1 MSERKKTPQERWQA
15 ENMIRVSVPIAR
27 KTEAD
32 ILEQLEKQS
41 NKSGYIKA
49 LIRADI
55 EKGERK

>member
-1 MSERKKTPQERWQA
+1 
-15 ENMIRVSVPIAR
+15 MIRVSVPIAT

>member
-1 MSERKKTPQERWQA
+1 
-15 ENMIRVSVPIAR
+15 MIRVSVPIAI

-32 ILEQLEKQS
+32 ILEQLEKQP

-55 EKGERK
+55 KNKKEN